1 MSTDHGSLK
10 AAKSAR
16 LLPFFE
22 AAIVLPTLAG
32 LTLAITGA
40 ERADVQDVLFQLV
53 VWVVIIALVELI
65 PVPVWRGVH
74 VSMGFP
80 LMMVVAFLYPPQAAA
95 ARMPRSRPTR
105 SRSSASRRSRS
116 PNTTP

>member
-1 MSTDHGSLK
+1 MSSEDGFPK

-32 LTLAITGA
+32 LTLALTAAGWA
-40 ERADVQDVLFQLV
+40 NVKDSLFQLV
-53 VWVVIIALVELI
+53 VWVLIIALVELI

-80 LMMVVAFLYPPQAAA
+80 LMMVVAFMYEPQVAAA
-95 ARMPRSRPTR
+95 AAFLAASDPREFKREVGLLR
-105 SRSSASRRSRS
+105 A
-116 PNTTP
+116 

>member
-1 MSTDHGSLK
+1 MSKDDFPK
-10 AAKSAR
+10 AARSAR

-22 AAIVLPTLAG
+22 AAIVLPPLAG

-40 ERADVQDVLFQLV
+40 EWADVKDTLFQLV
-53 VWVVIIALVELI
+53 VWVLIIALVELI

-80 LMMVVAFLYPPQAAA
+80 LMMVGAFLYPPRAAG
-95 ARMPRSRPTR
+95 ARATR
-105 SRSSASRRSRS
+105 ASA
-116 PNTTP
+116 